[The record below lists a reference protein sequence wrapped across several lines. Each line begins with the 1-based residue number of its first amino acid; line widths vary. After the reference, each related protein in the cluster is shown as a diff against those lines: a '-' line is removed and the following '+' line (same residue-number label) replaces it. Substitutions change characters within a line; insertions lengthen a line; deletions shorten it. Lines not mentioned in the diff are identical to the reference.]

1 MYTIG
6 IDTSHH
12 FLLLVLMDEN
22 KVVDYIQDECPKLQ
36 SEYIIV
42 ELDNLLKRN
51 DISLTTVKDIVVT
64 IGPGSYTGVRIGL
77 TVAKILGSIVGK
89 TVYTLSTL
97 QLYAGVDNA
106 LVLMDA
112 RANRCYVG
120 RYSSGT
126 ALVEDTVLTNDEIR
140 KLLNENIT
148 LIGDLHLFD
157 KKSYYPNLAQNFFLL
172 KQKWQKVDNI
182 DILTPVYLKSSQEYL
197 RK

>member
-120 RYSSGT
+120 RYSGGT

-157 KKSYYPNLAQNFFLL
+157 KKS
-172 KQKWQKVDNI
+172 
-182 DILTPVYLKSSQEYL
+182 
-197 RK
+197 